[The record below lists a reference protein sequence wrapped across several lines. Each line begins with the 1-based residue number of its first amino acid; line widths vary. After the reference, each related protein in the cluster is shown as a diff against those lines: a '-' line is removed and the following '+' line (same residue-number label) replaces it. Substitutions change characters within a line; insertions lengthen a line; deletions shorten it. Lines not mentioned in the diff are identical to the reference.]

1 MSEPNPMS
9 RRGEEP
15 PGHRSEVPPKIPPE
29 GSAAGDT
36 PPLGPDTGPAVPGSD
51 SAAAASAETEP
62 DLGFTLDAS
71 PSIGE
76 QARSLMHQVA
86 RRLAAEGPAGW
97 QRLDAVFAA
106 TVVASTGTAFYTDE
120 NQQLVARTTPSPEVM
135 TLVGDHRRLSAGFGD
150 GPWWRLLLTLTSEGR
165 IEVDY
170 DFGAEPFPEDQL
182 FVPGAYRAD
191 LEAYP
196 REKLPVWLAAHIR
209 HAGRQ
214 LRPPEVAARAG
225 AERDFG
231 TGPVTDVTGLPPL
244 PLMTARWAVLSAAF
258 VAARSQW
265 GPRLMPAMRWF
276 EGAKRSGCSL
286 YTLPGGRAVLSG
298 GRWDAPELDAAY
310 NRGESLPELY
320 RGAPFWVADPVLNH
334 RANRGLLT
342 FCYWWDD
349 GRWHRGDSP
358 DPGDCAEALPGLWTT
373 DTVARIV
380 TGLLG
385 EHPTER
391 QRAGVGTLIAA
402 AEAGAVTR
410 GTLVEVFGTDGP
422 FDLENAY
429 YQLLLGGVTAPEP
442 IAATDAVDR
451 VARYLTDSGT
461 DTAAYRVDNLRADRI
476 SAGWMVYVPVDP
488 GEIAIGRAIFYVA
501 DDGVLERSSSSV
513 APSQYLPDFERR
525 FRERNH
531 ALI

>member
-1 MSEPNPMS
+1 MS
-9 RRGEEP
+9 RSDEERPASEGASP
-15 PGHRSEVPPKIPPE
+15 PAGASEAP
-29 GSAAGDT
+29 GDR
-36 PPLGPDTGPAVPGSD
+36 PLPGPATAPDTEAPGPGSTAPAD
-51 SAAAASAETEP
+51 EP
-62 DLGFTLDAS
+62 DLGFTLGAS
-71 PSIGE
+71 PDVGE
-76 QARSLMHQVA
+76 QARALMHRVA
-86 RRLAAEGPAGW
+86 RKLVADGPAGW

-106 TVVASTGTAFYTDE
+106 TVVASTGTVLYTDE

-182 FVPGAYRAD
+182 FAPGAYRAD
-191 LEAYP
+191 LEAHP

-231 TGPVTDVTGLPPL
+231 TGTASEVTGLPPL
-244 PLMTARWAVLSAAF
+244 PVMTARWAVLSAAF

-310 NRGESLPELY
+310 NGGESLPALY
-320 RGAPFWVADPVLNH
+320 RRAPFWVADPVINH

-349 GRWHRGDSP
+349 GRWYRGDSP
-358 DPGDCAEALPGLWTT
+358 DPGDCAEALPGLWTA

-385 EHPTER
+385 EQPTER

-402 AEAGAVTR
+402 AEAGEVTR
-410 GTLVEVFGTDGP
+410 GALVEVFDTEGP

-442 IAATDAVDR
+442 MAATDAVDR
-451 VARYLTDSGT
+451 VARYLTDSGA
-461 DTAAYRVDNLRADRI
+461 DTAAYRVDDLRADRI

-501 DDGVLERSSSSV
+501 DDGVLEHSSSSV

-531 ALI
+531 ALM

>member
-1 MSEPNPMS
+1 MS
-9 RRGEEP
+9 RSDEERP
-15 PGHRSEVPPKIPPE
+15 ESE
-29 GSAAGDT
+29 GSSRPAGASEAPGDR
-36 PPLGPDTGPAVPGSD
+36 PLPGPATAPDPEASGPGSTVPAD
-51 SAAAASAETEP
+51 EP
-62 DLGFTLDAS
+62 DLGFTLGGS
-71 PSIGE
+71 PDVAA
-76 QARSLMHQVA
+76 QARALMHQVA
-86 RRLAAEGPAGW
+86 RKLAADGPAGW

-106 TVVASTGTAFYTDE
+106 TVVASTGTALYTDE

-135 TLVGDHRRLSAGFGD
+135 TLVRDHRRLSSGFGD
-150 GPWWRLLLTLTSEGR
+150 GPWWRLLLTLTGEGR

-170 DFGAEPFPEDQL
+170 DFGTEPFPDDQL
-182 FVPGAYRAD
+182 FAPEAYRAD

-196 REKLPVWLAAHIR
+196 REKLPVWLAAHVR

-214 LRPPEVAARAG
+214 LRPPEVAAAAAG
-225 AERDFG
+225 EAGIG
-231 TGPVTDVTGLPPL
+231 TAADGGLLPPL
-244 PLMTARWAVLSAAF
+244 PVMTARWAVLSAAF

-310 NRGESLPELY
+310 NRGETLPELY

-342 FCYWWDD
+342 FCYWWDH
-349 GRWHRGDSP
+349 GRWYRGDSP

-385 EHPTER
+385 EQPTER
-391 QRAGVGTLIAA
+391 QRTGVGTLIAA
-402 AEAGAVTR
+402 AEVGEVTR
-410 GTLVEVFGTDGP
+410 DALVEVFGTAGS
-422 FDLENAY
+422 FDLENAF

-451 VARYLTDSGT
+451 VARHLTDRGA
-461 DTAAYRVDNLRADRI
+461 DTAAYRVDDLRADRI

-525 FRERNH
+525 FRERNR
-531 ALI
+531 ALT